1 MEKKILLTN
10 NDIPNTK
17 NEKNII
23 LINQAQIKS
32 RIKNY
37 KITNSELFPK
47 KSETKFYTKINNQ
60 INKPKRYQR
69 NNSKEIQDNNTRKQN
84 KKEIEKIKMIITDNP
99 VNKTEIRT
107 NNKNDDRIKNIKVNK
122 INFDKMNIQN
132 KKNIFSN
139 TNPNHQCLNSIYLT
153 NLGGKN
159 KNNLNNIQISNDY
172 DNNVYLSTLNQMEKK
187 TSFSGLNYKYN
198 NKTTIVKKKLVKDSI
213 KFKDIKKF
221 LAHIDIFLSLFLK
234 KTFKHFLNQIA
245 IYKKILNNE
254 RKLNNNAYK
263 VNDFLPIVN
272 VNNAHCSLYCS
283 INVNQDKLINT
294 LLNNQNFNNFSDNT
308 HTPISKRKQN
318 KIQNNI
324 LRSNENNTNKR
335 NKNISINP
343 IGLNFNTE
351 SFNKDKNNFL
361 IMTQKTIDKYNNDLI
376 NKENIFDQKES
387 NINDNIKISPIKE
400 MNINLGQL
408 NLSKLNDSDNHHSN
422 LSIGNKSNYKKINF
436 NNKNDY
442 EINLLNKI
450 KNSDTDLYHNNLD
463 KNQLKKIKSVKND
476 IYIKPKDNFKK
487 KSIKEIKIQNKLTPK
502 ASHTNINSYYSFN
515 KVNNKDIKK
524 SNDRIKNNEQ
534 NNIKKIYI
542 KRGTQITN
550 VFNYSN
556 ISHYNS
562 TFINFKADNE
572 KDINDILLIKE
583 IQTLDNRIFINIKY
597 IALKNKN
604 TIRQQIKKL
613 YNRKNIQIARLYS
626 ISIIKNKISLNK
638 ELYEN
643 LKMYNLGN
651 YKGIVDYCL
660 FDNDKNKNLKNIIN
674 LINKIKNIIAKKILK
689 LLSKRYAKK
698 ILIKDLLMKKYKRE
712 INKYFFRF
720 ITNSFGKNNK
730 IIKTIYHKI
739 NYNDD
744 FNTNNRFQTPKSFNK
759 FKKIYNSKPHILTQK
774 NSNNQINFRKKIIDK
789 HLSKDSFSN
798 TTYKTQNKKANNNQT
813 NQIYHNQTKTNINRY
828 VNI

>member
-1 MEKKILLTN
+1 MEKKMFLSN
-10 NDIPNTK
+10 NDIPNYKK
-17 NEKNII
+17 NENNII
-23 LINQAQIKS
+23 LINQAQLKS

-69 NNSKEIQDNNTRKQN
+69 NNSKEIQDNNTRKLN
-84 KKEIEKIKMIITDNP
+84 KKEIEKIKMIITENP
-99 VNKTEIRT
+99 VNKTEIRA
-107 NNKNDDRIKNIKVNK
+107 NNKNDNRIKNIKVNK
-122 INFDKMNIQN
+122 INFDKINIQN
-132 KKNIFSN
+132 KTNIVSN
-139 TNPNHQCLNSIYLT
+139 TNLNHQYLNSIYL
-153 NLGGKN
+153 KN
-159 KNNLNNIQISNDY
+159 HDNINKIILNNTQTRNEY
-172 DNNVYLSTLNQMEKK
+172 DNNNIYLSTVNQIEKK
-187 TSFSGLNYKYN
+187 ASFNGLNYKYN
-198 NKTTIVKKKLVKDSI
+198 NKTTIVNKKLVKDSI

-234 KTFKHFLNQIA
+234 KTFKDFLNKLTT
-245 IYKKILNNE
+245 YKKVLDNEKKFNNE
-254 RKLNNNAYK
+254 AYK

-294 LLNNQNFNNFSDNT
+294 LLNNQNFNNFSGNT
-308 HTPISKRKQN
+308 HTPISKKKQN
-318 KIQNNI
+318 KNQNNI
-324 LRSNENNTNKR
+324 LRSNEYNMNKR

-343 IGLNFNTE
+343 LNFNTE
-351 SFNKDKNNFL
+351 SFNNNKNTFL
-361 IMTQKTIDKYNNDLI
+361 LMTQKTIDKNNKDLF
-376 NKENIFDQKES
+376 NNENTFEQKES

-400 MNINLGQL
+400 MNIKLGQL
-408 NLSKLNDSDNHHSN
+408 NLSKLNDSDKHYSN
-422 LSIGNKSNYKKINF
+422 STITNKNNYKKINF
-436 NNKNDY
+436 NHKNDN

-450 KNSDTDLYHNNLD
+450 KKTNTDIYHNNLGI
-463 KNQLKKIKSVKND
+463 KQLQKIKSVKND
-476 IYIKPKDNFKK
+476 IYIKPKDNLKR

-502 ASHTNINSYYSFN
+502 QSRSNI
-515 KVNNKDIKK
+515 
-524 SNDRIKNNEQ
+524 NDRIQ
-534 NNIKKIYI
+534 NNVQNTIKKIYI
-542 KRGTQITN
+542 KRGSQISN
-550 VFNYSN
+550 VLNYSN

-583 IQTLDNRIFINIKY
+583 IQTLDNRIFINVKY
-597 IALKNKN
+597 IALKNQNPIIK
-604 TIRQQIKKL
+604 QIKKL

-651 YKGIVDYCL
+651 YKGIVDYCF

-674 LINKIKNIIAKKILK
+674 LINIIKNIVAKNILK

-698 ILIKDLLMKKYKRE
+698 ILIKNLLMKKYKRE
-712 INKYFFRF
+712 INKYFFKF
-720 ITNSFGKNNK
+720 ISNSFGKNYK

-744 FNTNNRFQTPKSFNK
+744 FNTNNRFQTPKSLNK
-759 FKKIYNSKPHILTQK
+759 FKKINNTKPLILSQK
-774 NSNNQINFRKKIIDK
+774 NSNNNFRKKIIDN
-789 HLSKDSFSN
+789 HLSKNSFSN
-798 TTYKTQNKKANNNQT
+798 TTYKTKKKFISINNNQT
-813 NQIYHNQTKTNINRY
+813 NHIYHNQTKANINLK
-828 VNI
+828 NIIK